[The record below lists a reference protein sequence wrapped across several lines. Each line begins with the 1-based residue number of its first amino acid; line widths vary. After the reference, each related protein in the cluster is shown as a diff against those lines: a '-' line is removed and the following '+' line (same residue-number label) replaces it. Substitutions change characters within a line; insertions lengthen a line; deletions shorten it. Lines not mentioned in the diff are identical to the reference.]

1 MQHLLSLKDY
11 SKQQIEDILALAKDL
26 KANPAKYADALKGKS
41 VVTLFE
47 KPSLRTRVTLDI
59 GINRLGGHAVYLD
72 SQNGAMGSRET
83 VQDFAANLSRWCQ
96 AIVARV
102 YDHQTLVEMAKYAQ
116 VPVINS
122 LCNLY
127 HPCQALADFMT
138 IAEHHED
145 LSKVHLVY
153 LGDGNNVTNSL
164 LLAGAI
170 LGATV
175 SSVCPRGR
183 NVDAQILKEAE
194 ALAAI
199 SGGKVQVAESLDE
212 LTDIDVLYTDTWVSM
227 GDVDTGVGVEVFQC
241 AVAEAFAEWFGCALS
256 SDVVVYGAE
265 VLGGEWGAV
274 VEGVL
279 LDGEL
284 VVKAAVEARFDDV
297 EVVAF
302 HAVGGA
308 GEEDV
313 AVTLRADKQAGRMGL
328 RLTDCGLV
336 AVGE

>member
-11 SKQQIEDILALAKDL
+11 SKQQIEQILHLARDL

-47 KPSLRTRVTLDI
+47 KPSLRTRVTFDI
-59 GINRLGGHAVYLD
+59 GINKLGGHAVYLD

-83 VQDFAANLSRWCQ
+83 VQDFAGNLSRWSD

-102 YDHQTLVEMAKYAQ
+102 YDHQTLVEMTKYAQ

-145 LSKVHLVY
+145 LSKVHLAYV
-153 LGDGNNVTNSL
+153 GDGNNVTNSL

-170 LGATV
+170 LGSTV
-175 SSVCPRGR
+175 TAICPRGH

-194 ALAAI
+194 ALAAV
-199 SGGKVQVAESLDE
+199 SGAKVRV
-212 LTDIDVLYTDTWVSM
+212 TDSFDDLEPVDVIYTDTWVSM
-227 GDVDTGVGVEVFQC
+227 GDETPLEQVREIFMPYQINQDLLEKTGAKQVLHCQPAHREWEITSEVMDGPSSFILDQ
-241 AVAEAFAEWFGCALS
+241 AENRMHVQNA
-256 SDVVVYGAE
+256 
-265 VLGGEWGAV
+265 
-274 VEGVL
+274 VL
-279 LDGEL
+279 L
-284 VVKAAVEARFDDV
+284 
-297 EVVAF
+297 
-302 HAVGGA
+302 
-308 GEEDV
+308 
-313 AVTLRADKQAGRMGL
+313 TLINRDIH
-328 RLTDCGLV
+328 
-336 AVGE
+336 